1 MTAPTTARDRLR
13 DAQAKAG
20 DLRSKVAQ
28 LWAGAERGEQ
38 IDPAEVTVAEQE
50 SDVSD
55 RMLPAL
61 TRLAQ
66 AEQVAETAAVWAE
79 VETAALAE
87 YQVMS
92 ADLLDRL
99 DTARASMTDLASSAE
114 KLHHHL
120 ATFTSDPRRPPKLGP
135 DGTPQQLLGGWER
148 STVHGQQMYA
158 PGAVDVVLTIA
169 AEEVDR
175 LTNGRGDSLVVAQL
189 HHVRASTRFPSDP
202 RKATP

>member
-1 MTAPTTARDRLR
+1 MSTPTTTARDKLR

-20 DLRSKVAQ
+20 DLRGRVAA
-28 LWAGAERGEQ
+28 LWAGAERGEE
-38 IDPAEVTVAEQE
+38 IDPAAVTAAEQE

-66 AEQVAETAAVWAE
+66 AEVAAEQSARWEE
-79 VETAALAE
+79 VETATLAK

-99 DTARASMTDLASSAE
+99 DAARASMTDLASSAE

-120 ATFTSDPRRPPKLGP
+120 DGFVADQRRPPTVI
-135 DGTPQQLLGGWER
+135 DGTPQAVLSGWQR
-148 STVHGQQMYA
+148 STVNGVTMRA
-158 PGAVDVVLTIA
+158 PGAVDAVLTIA
-169 AEEVDR
+169 SEQVEQ
-175 LTNGRGDSLVVAQL
+175 LTGGRGDSPVVQQL
-189 HHVRASTRFPSDP
+189 RRIRASTRFPADN
-202 RKATP
+202 RK

>member
-1 MTAPTTARDRLR
+1 MSTPTTTARDRLR

-20 DLRSKVAQ
+20 ALRARVAE
-28 LWAGAERGEQ
+28 LWSEADAGKDV
-38 IDPAEVTVAEQE
+38 DPAEVTGAEQE

-92 ADLLDRL
+92 ADLLDGL
-99 DTARASMTDLASSAE
+99 DTARASMTELANQAE
-114 KLHHHL
+114 ALHAHL
-120 ATFTSDPRRPPKLGP
+120 AAFVADPRRPPKLGP
-135 DGTPQQLLGGWER
+135 DGTAQQLLGSWER
-148 STVHGQQMYA
+148 STVNGQRMYA
-158 PGAVDVVLTIA
+158 PGAVDAVLTVA
-169 AEEVDR
+169 AEQVEQ
-175 LTNGRGDSLVVAQL
+175 LTGGRGDSAVVEQL
-189 HHVRASTRFPSDP
+189 RRIRSATTFPTDN
-202 RKATP
+202 RK